1 MKYKLLLIVKKENFP
16 SHFFSN
22 WGGQKQSGLPSP
34 IIPGNNMNRSKVLE
48 HEFPFRNWV
57 SVKSRKVGESGP
69 GFPILLQRLGS

>member
-1 MKYKLLLIVKKENFP
+1 
-16 SHFFSN
+16 
-22 WGGQKQSGLPSP
+22 
-34 IIPGNNMNRSKVLE
+34 MNRSKVLE